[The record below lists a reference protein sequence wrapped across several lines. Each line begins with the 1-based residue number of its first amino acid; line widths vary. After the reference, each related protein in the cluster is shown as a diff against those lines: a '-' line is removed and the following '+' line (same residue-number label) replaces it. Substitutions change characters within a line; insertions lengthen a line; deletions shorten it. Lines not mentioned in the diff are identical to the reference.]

1 MNKEDLVRIKD
12 IIPDIYVSLPY
23 ATATNFTG
31 EPLYDFNEAYLRRG
45 TAEKLKAA
53 QNEVMKHG
61 FSLLVLD
68 AYRPA
73 AAQWKMWRI
82 LPDDD
87 FVANPERGYSRHT
100 RGCAVDVSLV
110 TAEGAAVAMPSDFD
124 DFTGKAKRDYTS
136 LDEKTKHNIAVLE
149 NAMKTAGFNA
159 YINEWWHFNDTESY
173 EVLENFTE

>member
-1 MNKEDLVRIKD
+1 MKKDDLVRVKD

-23 ATATNFTG
+23 ATSDNFTH
-31 EPLYDFNEAYLRRG
+31 EQLYDFTDAYLRRG

-53 QNEVMKHG
+53 QATVASHEL
-61 FSLLVLD
+61 SLLILD

-73 AAQWKMWRI
+73 SAQWKMWRI

-110 TAEGAAVAMPSDFD
+110 TSDGCPVPMPSEFD
-124 DFTGKAKRDYTS
+124 DFTGKAKREYDR
-136 LDEKTKHNIAVLE
+136 LDEETRFNITLLE
-149 NAMKTAGFNA
+149 KAMMDAGFNA